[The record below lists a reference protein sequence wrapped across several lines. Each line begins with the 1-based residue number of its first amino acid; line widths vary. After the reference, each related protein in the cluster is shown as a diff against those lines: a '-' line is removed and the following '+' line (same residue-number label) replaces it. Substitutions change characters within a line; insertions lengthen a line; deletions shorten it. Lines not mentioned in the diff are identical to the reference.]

1 MTNADRPTEVLLT
14 GAAGFVGS
22 HMLRRLLRDTDWVIH
37 CPVSFKHHGNP
48 ERITQ
53 VIAGA
58 EAEDDLNGEIAWERV
73 RIEPC
78 DLSLPLG
85 PTLRM
90 AWTRCKY
97 VFNVASSSHV
107 DRSIAEPGEFIQNN
121 VALMT
126 NVLDAARD
134 MPFLRVFMQMS
145 TDEVYG
151 PASAD
156 HSHEEWETIL
166 PSNPYSASKA
176 AQEAIAF
183 AYWRTYDL
191 PIVITNTM
199 NVIGERQDPE
209 KFLPMVIRK
218 LMDHEEILI
227 HSDVDGTSG
236 SRFYLHAANLADA
249 WMTIIDQVKRDPALL
264 ARYCAGADRP
274 TRYNVVGEREIKN
287 DELVLLVARALYA
300 AGSLDVTAA
309 EVDVYARGLMRYV
322 DFHTSRPGHD
332 LRYALDGGKIEH
344 QLDWEPPVK
353 LIDSIHS
360 TVRWYVQNPDWLH
373 HAS

>member
-22 HMLRRLLRDTDWVIH
+22 HLLRRLLRDTNWIIH

-48 ERITQ
+48 ERITD
-53 VIAGA
+53 VIT
-58 EAEDDLNGEIAWERV
+58 ECETNDDLTGRTAWERV
-73 RIEPC
+73 HLAPC
-78 DLSLPLG
+78 DLALPVG
-85 PTLRM
+85 STLLHR
-90 AWTRCKY
+90 WSRCRY

-107 DRSIAEPGEFIQNN
+107 DRSILEPGEFIWNN

-126 NVLDAARD
+126 NVLDAARRMSD
-134 MPFLRVFMQMS
+134 LELFLQMS

-151 PASAD
+151 PAPAD
-156 HSHEEWETIL
+156 HRHAEWETIL

-176 AQEAIAF
+176 AQEAIAYS
-183 AYWRTYDL
+183 YWRTYGL
-191 PIVITNTM
+191 PLVITNTM
-199 NVIGERQDPE
+199 NIIGERQDPE

-249 WMTIIDQVKRDPALL
+249 WMSLMRHYRTEALPSYPLGWNLPA
-264 ARYCAGADRP
+264 RF
-274 TRYNVVGEREIKN
+274 NVVGEREIKN
-287 DELVLLVARALYA
+287 DELVMLVARALYA
-300 AGSLDVTAA
+300 VGSLDVSADG
-309 EVDVYARGLMRYV
+309 VDAYARGLMRYV

-332 LRYALDGGKIEH
+332 LRYALDGGKIRDE
-344 QLDWEPPVK
+344 LDWLPPVT
-353 LIDSIHS
+353 LQNSIEN
-360 TVRWYVQNPDWLH
+360 TVAWYVANPEWLQ
-373 HAS
+373 A